1 MSLHVKPAPGLVVR
15 APDGAVIPP
24 EGAHLADGLYL
35 RRRIAEG
42 DLVVVEA
49 EPPPPPAASSKGGRA

>member
-24 EGAHLADGLYL
+24 EGAHLVDDLYL
-35 RRRIAEG
+35 RRRIAAG

-49 EPPPPPAASSKGGRA
+49 PASPPATPSKGARA